1 MGNDLTCHPRIF
13 NPGLSGIPIARNM
26 HIAMTHLSN
35 RLRWGSDRAVN
46 LRYHHQRHV
55 RNTYA

>member
-1 MGNDLTCHPRIF
+1 
-13 NPGLSGIPIARNM
+13 LSGIPIARNM

-35 RLRWGSDRAVN
+35 RLRWGSDRAIN